1 MQIKVKRA
9 FSDVRVPE
17 YSSPGAAGFNIE
29 AYLPY
34 PLFISPGGYATIP
47 TGLFLEVS
55 EGYELQVRPRAGHGA
70 HGILTMLGSVDADFR
85 DELRVTVYNHTSR
98 PFVVE
103 SGMRLAQGVLAKALR
118 AEILDVESTGR

>member
-9 FSDVRVPE
+9 FSDVKLPAYV
-17 YSSPGAAGFNIE
+17 STGASGFDIE

-34 PLFISPGGYATIP
+34 PLFVSPGGYANIP
-47 TGLFLEVS
+47 TGLCLEVA

-70 HGILTMLGSVDADFR
+70 NGIITMLDSVGSEDR
-85 DELRVTVYNHTSR
+85 GELRLTVYNHTSR
-98 PFVVE
+98 PFVIE